1 MEQLGQK
8 PTKKVYSSKVK
19 FQAVLEVMK
28 GKPVGEVA
36 RLYGFHPTMFPTW
49 RRRFEENGHLLFEP
63 TKTDEYQKKI
73 DELTRLIGKKEI
85 EIELLK
91 KFLGSVG

>member
-1 MEQLGQK
+1 MEQSVQK

-36 RLYGFHPTMFPTW
+36 RLYGFHPTMFPKW

-63 TKTDEYQKKI
+63 AKTDEYQKKI

>member
-1 MEQLGQK
+1 MDKQE
-8 PTKKVYSSKVK
+8 PKVARKAYSSHVK
-19 FQAVLEVMK
+19 FQAVMEVIK

-36 RLYGFHPTMFPTW
+36 RLYGFHPTLFPRW
-49 RRRFEENGHLLFEP
+49 KKQFEEKGPGIFEDR
-63 TKTDEYQKKI
+63 KTDESNKKI
-73 DELTRLIGKKEI
+73 EELTRMIGKKEI